1 MVNSDDPRDTITTES
16 FGVAPELLGL
26 PLARPWRR
34 AAAILADLV
43 PVAIMANAGFFVFL
57 AFVAFFVVWRALS
70 GLGASSLL
78 RKGAATPVRFGASI
92 FAFVMVLRVG
102 GVFDSIGNRGND
114 EGDDESS
121 IENVGDVQIDVD
133 ELLASLGVTE
143 TTGEPS
149 QALQGLVR
157 ENDRLRERNQ
167 DLRDQLDRR
176 ENGGGFMRWV
186 ANALDDLGI
195 GFGWGA
201 LYFTVFT
208 VLGNGQTPGKRLMG
222 IRVIRLDARPVGWW
236 LAFERFGSYFASF
249 STGMMGFAQ
258 IFWDRNRQA
267 LHDKAVETVV
277 IRMHHDDAAVYERLN
292 AARK

>member
-1 MVNSDDPRDTITTES
+1 VVNRDDPRDTITTES

-26 PLARPWRR
+26 PLATPWRR

-57 AFVAFFVVWRALS
+57 AFVAFIVVWRALS
-70 GLGASSLL
+70 GLGAGSLL
-78 RKGAATPVRFGASI
+78 RKGAATPARFLASL

-102 GVFDSIGNRGND
+102 GVFDFVGRIGSD
-114 EGDDESS
+114 EGD
-121 IENVGDVQIDVD
+121 GDTGVEAVEETQIDVD
-133 ELLASLGVTE
+133 ELLAALGVTE
-143 TTGEPS
+143 AGDESGP
-149 QALQGLVR
+149 AVQGLIR
-157 ENDRLRERNQ
+157 ENERLRERYD
-167 DLRDQLDRR
+167 DLRNQLDRQD
-176 ENGGGFMRWV
+176 NGGGFMRWV

-208 VLGNGQTPGKRLMG
+208 VLGRGQTPGKRLMG
-222 IRVIRLDARPVGWW
+222 IRVIRLDARPIGWW

-249 STGMMGFAQ
+249 STGMLGFGQ

-277 IRMHHDDAAVYERLN
+277 IRMPRDGSDVYDRLN
-292 AARK
+292 AART